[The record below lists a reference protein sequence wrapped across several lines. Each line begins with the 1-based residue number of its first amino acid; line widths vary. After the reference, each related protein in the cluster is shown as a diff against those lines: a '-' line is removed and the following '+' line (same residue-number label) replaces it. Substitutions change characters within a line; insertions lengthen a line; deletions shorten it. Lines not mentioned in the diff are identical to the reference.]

1 MARVTVSFLLEL
13 RELTLHLNFYLSP
26 TCSEW
31 ARSAWVSGSKKR
43 VICWLNNGRWLLA
56 ALALLMLASITSS
69 AYAATPSPQENVNLY
84 AGNKLIISSTQQAI
98 KSVIVRGNLTAASV
112 SNRTYPAKDF
122 TLTANST
129 QIYTLNV
136 WLSYP
141 STYTTTIVISDP
153 LAGSNSQYTSYYV
166 SAGDLNLTVFA
177 VFQPAPSSG
186 GGVPLS
192 WSSFFGWFSQFGSAF
207 PLWIKILYAVLGA
220 QFAFVGYRWIKF
232 EDDKRRVEGHLP
244 PLDRGNR
251 IYLWID
257 VVFRTLLA
265 GFIIS
270 LALMLGE
277 TVVITVA
284 EYLFFVTLNLFPL
297 VDLFSLFFVAVLGLI
312 IYLARE
318 GLDKFLDLKPMMED

>member
-1 MARVTVSFLLEL
+1 
-13 RELTLHLNFYLSP
+13 
-26 TCSEW
+26 
-31 ARSAWVSGSKKR
+31 
-43 VICWLNNGRWLLA
+43 VIGWLNNGRWLLA
-56 ALALLMLASITSS
+56 ALALVILASITSS
-69 AYAATPSPQENVNLY
+69 VYAAAPNPQENVNLY
-84 AGNKLIISSTQQAI
+84 AGNKLTISSTQQAI
-98 KSVIVRGNLTAASV
+98 KSVIVRGNLTAATV
-112 SNRTYPAKDF
+112 SNRTYPAKNF
-122 TLTANST
+122 TLTTNST

-141 STYTTTIVISDP
+141 STYTTAIVISDP
-153 LAGSNSQYTSYYV
+153 AAGSNSQYTSYYV

-177 VFQPAPSSG
+177 DFQPAPSSG

-277 TVVITVA
+277 TVIITVA
-284 EYLFFVTLNLFPL
+284 QYLFFVTLNLFPL
-297 VDLFSLFFVAVLGLI
+297 VDLFSLFFVAVLGLT

>member
-1 MARVTVSFLLEL
+1 
-13 RELTLHLNFYLSP
+13 
-26 TCSEW
+26 
-31 ARSAWVSGSKKR
+31 
-43 VICWLNNGRWLLA
+43 
-56 ALALLMLASITSS
+56 MLASITSS
-69 AYAATPSPQENVNLY
+69 AYAAIPSPQENVNLY

-141 STYTTTIVISDP
+141 STYTTTIVISDS
-153 LAGSNSQYTSYYV
+153 LAGSNNQYTSYYV

-297 VDLFSLFFVAVLGLI
+297 VDLFSLFFVAVLGLV

>member
-1 MARVTVSFLLEL
+1 MI
-13 RELTLHLNFYLSP
+13 
-26 TCSEW
+26 
-31 ARSAWVSGSKKR
+31 G
-43 VICWLNNGRWLLA
+43 WLNKGRWILV
-56 ALALLMLASITSS
+56 ALALVILASFTSFG
-69 AYAATPSPQENVNLY
+69 YAATLSPQENVNLY

-112 SNRTYPAKDF
+112 SNVNYPAKNF
-122 TLTANST
+122 SLTTNST
-129 QIYTLNV
+129 QLYTLNI

-141 STYTTTIVISDP
+141 STYTTAIIIND
-153 LAGSNSQYTSYYV
+153 LGAGSNSQYTSYYV
-166 SAGDLNLTVFA
+166 SAGDLNLTIVA
-177 VFQPAPSSG
+177 DFQLSPNNGA
-186 GGVPLS
+186 GVPLS
-192 WSSFFGWFSQFGSAF
+192 WSAFFGWFSQFGNAF
-207 PLWIKILYAVLGA
+207 PLWIKILYSMLGA

-232 EDDKRRVEGHLP
+232 EDEKRRIEGHLP

-277 TVVITVA
+277 TVIVTVA
-284 EYLFFVTLNLFPL
+284 QYLFFVTLNLFPL
-297 VDLFSLFFVAVLGLI
+297 VDLFSLFFVAILGLI

>member
-1 MARVTVSFLLEL
+1 MAHVTVSFLLEL
-13 RELTLHLNFYLSP
+13 RELSLHPNFHLSP
-26 TCSEW
+26 TCFECTF
-31 ARSAWVSGSKKR
+31 RLVSGSKKR
-43 VICWLNNGRWLLA
+43 VIGWLNNGRWLLA
-56 ALALLMLASITSS
+56 ALALVILASITSS
-69 AYAATPSPQENVNLY
+69 VYAAAPSPQENVNLY
-84 AGNKLIISSTQQAI
+84 AGNKLTISSTQQAI

-112 SNRTYPAKDF
+112 SNRTYPAKNF
-122 TLTANST
+122 TLTTNST

-141 STYTTTIVISDP
+141 STYTTAIVITDP
-153 LAGSNSQYTSYYV
+153 LAGSSSQYTSYYV

-177 VFQPAPSSG
+177 VFQPAPSNG

-284 EYLFFVTLNLFPL
+284 QYLFFVTLNLFPL
-297 VDLFSLFFVAVLGLI
+297 VDLFSLFFVAVLGLT

>member
-1 MARVTVSFLLEL
+1 
-13 RELTLHLNFYLSP
+13 
-26 TCSEW
+26 
-31 ARSAWVSGSKKR
+31 
-43 VICWLNNGRWLLA
+43 VIGWLNNGRWIQV
-56 ALALLMLASITSS
+56 ALALIVLASITSS
-69 AYAATPSPQENVNLY
+69 AYAAAPNPQENVNLY
-84 AGNKLIISSTQQAI
+84 TGNKLIISSTQQAI
-98 KSVIVRGNLTAASV
+98 KSVIVRGNLTAATV
-112 SNRTYPAKDF
+112 SNRTYPAKNF
-122 TLTANST
+122 TLTTNST
-129 QIYTLNV
+129 QLYTLNI

-141 STYTTTIVISDP
+141 STYTTSIIINDP
-153 LAGSNSQYTSYYV
+153 VAGSNNLYTSYYV
-166 SAGDLNLTVFA
+166 SAGDLNLTIFA
-177 VFQPAPSSG
+177 NFQPAPING

-192 WSSFFGWFSQFGSAF
+192 WSSFFGWFSQFGNAF
-207 PLWIKILYAVLGA
+207 PLWVKILYTILGA

-232 EDDKRRVEGHLP
+232 EDEKRRIEGHLP

-270 LALMLGE
+270 LILMLGE
-277 TVVITVA
+277 TVIITVA
-284 EYLFFVTLNLFPL
+284 QYLFFVTLNLFPL

>member
-1 MARVTVSFLLEL
+1 MI
-13 RELTLHLNFYLSP
+13 
-26 TCSEW
+26 
-31 ARSAWVSGSKKR
+31 G
-43 VICWLNNGRWLLA
+43 WLNKRRWILV
-56 ALALLMLASITSS
+56 ALALVVLATVTTS
-69 AYAATPSPQENVNLY
+69 AYAAAPSPQENVNLY
-84 AGNKLIISSTQQAI
+84 TGNKLIISSTQQAI
-98 KSVIVRGNLTAASV
+98 KSVVVRGNLTAAIV
-112 SNRTYPAKDF
+112 SNRTYPAKNF
-122 TLTANST
+122 TLTTNST
-129 QIYTLNV
+129 QIYTLNI

-141 STYTTTIVISDP
+141 STYTTAIIISDSV
-153 LAGSNSQYTSYYV
+153 AGSNSQYTSYYV
-166 SAGDLNLTVFA
+166 SAGDLNLTIFA
-177 VFQPAPSSG
+177 EFQAAPNNG

-192 WSSFFGWFSQFGSAF
+192 WSSFLGWFGQFGNAF
-207 PLWIKILYAVLGA
+207 PVWIKILYTILGA

-270 LALMLGE
+270 LGLMLGE
-277 TVVITVA
+277 TVIITVA
-284 EYLFFVTLNLFPL
+284 QYLFFVTLDLFPL

>member
-1 MARVTVSFLLEL
+1 
-13 RELTLHLNFYLSP
+13 
-26 TCSEW
+26 
-31 ARSAWVSGSKKR
+31 
-43 VICWLNNGRWLLA
+43 VIGWLNKRRWILV
-56 ALALLMLASITSS
+56 ALALVILTSITTS
-69 AYAATPSPQENVNLY
+69 AYAAAPNPQENVSLY
-84 AGNKLIISSTQQAI
+84 AGNKLIISSTQQSI
-98 KSVIVRGNLTAASV
+98 KSVIVRGNLSAAIV
-112 SNRTYPAKDF
+112 SNVNYPSKNF
-122 TLTANST
+122 TLTTNST

-141 STYTTTIVISDP
+141 STYTTAIIINDP
-153 LAGSNSQYTSYYV
+153 AAATNSQYTSYYV
-166 SAGDLNLTVFA
+166 SAGDVNLTIFA
-177 VFQPAPSSG
+177 TFQPAPSNGS
-186 GGVPLS
+186 GVPLS
-192 WSSFFGWFSQFGSAF
+192 WSSFFGWFGQFGNAF
-207 PLWIKILYAVLGA
+207 PLWIKILYTILGT

-232 EDDKRRVEGHLP
+232 EDEKRKIEGHLP

-277 TVVITVA
+277 TIIITVA
-284 EYLFFVTLNLFPL
+284 QYLFFVTLNLFPL

-318 GLDKFLDLKPMMED
+318 GLDRLLDLKPMMED

>member
-1 MARVTVSFLLEL
+1 MCIRDS
-13 RELTLHLNFYLSP
+13 LSP
-26 TCSEW
+26 TCFEYTF
-31 ARSAWVSGSKKR
+31 RLVSGLKKR
-43 VICWLNNGRWLLA
+43 VIGWLNNGRWILV
-56 ALALLMLASITSS
+56 ALALIILVSITSS
-69 AYAATPSPQENVNLY
+69 AYAAAPSPQENVNLY
-84 AGNKLIISSTQQAI
+84 TGNKLTISSTQQAI
-98 KSVIVRGNLTAASV
+98 KSVVVRGNLTAATV
-112 SNRTYPAKDF
+112 SNRTYPAKNF
-122 TLTANST
+122 TITTNST
-129 QIYTLNV
+129 QLYTLNI

-141 STYTTTIVISDP
+141 STYTTSIIIKDP
-153 LAGSNSQYTSYYV
+153 VVVSNNLYTSYYV
-166 SAGDLNLTVFA
+166 SAGDLNLTIFA
-177 VFQPAPSSG
+177 DFQPAPSNG

-192 WSSFFGWFSQFGSAF
+192 WSSFFEWFSQFGNAF
-207 PLWIKILYAVLGA
+207 PVWVKILYTVLGA

-232 EDDKRRVEGHLP
+232 EDEKRRIEGHLP

-270 LALMLGE
+270 LILMLGE
-277 TVVITVA
+277 TVIITVA
-284 EYLFFVTLNLFPL
+284 QYLFLVTLNLFPL

>member
-1 MARVTVSFLLEL
+1 MI
-13 RELTLHLNFYLSP
+13 
-26 TCSEW
+26 
-31 ARSAWVSGSKKR
+31 G
-43 VICWLNNGRWLLA
+43 WLNNGRWILV
-56 ALALLMLASITSS
+56 ALALIVLASVTSS
-69 AYAATPSPQENVNLY
+69 VYASAPNPQENVNLY
-84 AGNKLIISSTQQAI
+84 AGNKLTISSTQQAI
-98 KSVIVRGNLTAASV
+98 KSVIVRGNLTAASI
-112 SNRTYPAKDF
+112 SNRTYPAKSF
-122 TLTANST
+122 TLTTNST

-141 STYTTTIVISDP
+141 STYTTAIVISDP
-153 LAGSNSQYTSYYV
+153 VAGSNSQYTSYYV
-166 SAGDLNLTVFA
+166 SAGDLNLTIFA
-177 VFQPAPSSG
+177 EFQAAPSNS

-192 WSSFFGWFSQFGSAF
+192 WSSFFGWFGQFGNAF
-207 PLWIKILYAVLGA
+207 PVWIKILYAVLGA

-265 GFIIS
+265 GFIVS

-277 TVVITVA
+277 TIVITVA
-284 EYLFFVTLNLFPL
+284 QYLFFVTLNLFPL

>member
-1 MARVTVSFLLEL
+1 M
-13 RELTLHLNFYLSP
+13 
-26 TCSEW
+26 
-31 ARSAWVSGSKKR
+31 
-43 VICWLNNGRWLLA
+43 NNGRWLLA
-56 ALALLMLASITSS
+56 ALALLILALVTSS
-69 AYAATPSPQENVNLY
+69 AHAATPSPQENVNLY

-112 SNRTYPAKDF
+112 SNRTYPARDF
-122 TLTANST
+122 TLATNSS

-141 STYTTTIVISDP
+141 STYTTTIVINDP
-153 LAGSNSQYTSYYV
+153 LAGSNTQYTSYYV
-166 SAGDLNLTVFA
+166 SAGDMNLTVFA

>member
-13 RELTLHLNFYLSP
+13 RELSLHLNFHLSP
-26 TCSEW
+26 TCFES

-43 VICWLNNGRWLLA
+43 VIGWLNNGRWLLA

-69 AYAATPSPQENVNLY
+69 SYAATPSPQENVNLY

-177 VFQPAPSSG
+177 AFQPAPSS

-192 WSSFFGWFSQFGSAF
+192 WSSFFDWFGQFGSAF
-207 PLWIKILYAVLGA
+207 PLWIKVLYAVLGV

-312 IYLARE
+312 IYIARE

>member
-1 MARVTVSFLLEL
+1 
-13 RELTLHLNFYLSP
+13 
-26 TCSEW
+26 
-31 ARSAWVSGSKKR
+31 
-43 VICWLNNGRWLLA
+43 VIGWLNKRRWIQVA
-56 ALALLMLASITSS
+56 IALVILASITSP
-69 AYAATPSPQENVNLY
+69 AYAAAPNPQENVNLY
-84 AGNKLIISSTQQAI
+84 AGNKLIISSTQQSI
-98 KSVIVRGNLTAASV
+98 KSVIVRGNLSAAIV
-112 SNRTYPAKDF
+112 SNGNYPSKNF
-122 TLTANST
+122 TITTNST
-129 QIYTLNV
+129 QIYSLNV

-141 STYTTTIVISDP
+141 STYTAAIIISDP
-153 LAGSNSQYTSYYV
+153 TAGTNSQYTSYYV
-166 SAGDLNLTVFA
+166 SAGDLNLTIFA
-177 VFQPAPSSG
+177 TFQPAPNNG

-192 WSSFFGWFSQFGSAF
+192 WSSFFGWFGQFGNAF
-207 PLWIKILYAVLGA
+207 PLWIKILYTILGA

-232 EDDKRRVEGHLP
+232 EDEKRRIEGHLP

-284 EYLFFVTLNLFPL
+284 QYLFFVTLNLFPL

>member
-1 MARVTVSFLLEL
+1 MSAQSAEVS
-13 RELTLHLNFYLSP
+13 RQ
-26 TCSEW
+26 
-31 ARSAWVSGSKKR
+31 KKR
-43 VICWLNNGRWLLA
+43 VIGWLNKGRWTLV
-56 ALALLMLASITSS
+56 ALALILLASILSS
-69 AYAATPSPQENVNLY
+69 GSAAAPSPQENVSLY
-84 AGNKLIISSTQQAI
+84 AGNKIIVSSTQPAI
-98 KSVIVRGNLTAASV
+98 KSVIVRGNLSAASV
-112 SNRTYPAKDF
+112 SNANYPAKNF
-122 TLTANST
+122 TLTTNST
-129 QIYTLNV
+129 QLYTLNI

-141 STYTTTIVISDP
+141 STYTASIIINDP
-153 LAGSNSQYTSYYV
+153 IAGSNTLYTSYYV
-166 SAGDLNLTVFA
+166 SAGDMNLTIFA
-177 VFQPAPSSG
+177 DFQPAPSNG

-192 WSSFFGWFSQFGSAF
+192 WSSFFGWFGQFGSAF
-207 PLWIKILYAVLGA
+207 PVWIKILYTVLGA

-232 EDDKRRVEGHLP
+232 EDEKRRIEGHLP

-277 TVVITVA
+277 TVIITVA
-284 EYLFFVTLNLFPL
+284 QYLFFVTLNLFPL